1 MIKNVKNTVAKILK
15 LLTELFSMSPNT
27 PNKNSLNF
35 LSDYYFDTKSPVAF
49 TSPLALYRE
58 VKNCY
63 PSLTFSE
70 VKNWLQSK
78 DIYTLH
84 KPVRYNFPRNRV
96 FVTGIDDQ
104 WQADL
109 VDVSSL
115 AHFNKGF
122 KFLLTCIDVFSKFAS
137 VVPLKNKSGKT
148 LFNGFQSI
156 LDLCWSPKKL
166 QTDKGTE
173 FLNHNFQSLLKENS
187 IHFFS
192 TNSKLKASVVERFN
206 RTLKTRMGK
215 YFTAKNNCVYIDILQ
230 DIVHGYNNSYHR
242 SIGRAPASVSLL
254 NVGQVRRKLCGKSWT
269 KPGRN
274 FKFKLGDQVRIS
286 KSLRIFK
293 KGYLPSWTQE
303 IFTVTKIIPRV
314 LPVYRLRDYANDEI
328 EGVFYAEELQKVHK
342 SDDIYKIE
350 KILAEKKENG
360 KVKVLV
366 KWLGYDKK
374 FNSWLPESKL

>member
-1 MIKNVKNTVAKILK
+1 
-15 LLTELFSMSPNT
+15 MSTNT
-27 PNKNSLNF
+27 PNKSSLNF

-49 TSPLALYRE
+49 TSPSPLYRE
-58 VKNCY
+58 AKKRY
-63 PSLTFSE
+63 PSLTFSQVE
-70 VKNWLQSK
+70 NWLQSK
-78 DIYTLH
+78 DTYTLH

-96 FVTGIDDQ
+96 IVTWIDDQ

-115 AHFNKGF
+115 ARFIKGY
-122 KFLLTCIDVFSKFAS
+122 KFLLTCIDVFSKFAL
-137 VVPLKNKSGKT
+137 VVPLKNKSGET
-148 LFNGFQSI
+148 LVNGFQPI
-156 LDLCWSPKKL
+156 LDLGRSPEKL
-166 QTDKGTE
+166 QPDKGTE
-173 FLNHNFQSLLKENS
+173 FLNRNFQSLLKENS

-192 TNSKLKASVVERFN
+192 TNSELKASTVERFN
-206 RTLKTRMGK
+206 RTLKTRMWK
-215 YFTAKNNCVYIDILQ
+215 YFTVKNNRVYIDILQ

-254 NVGQVRRKLCGKSWT
+254 SVGQVRRKLYGKSWT

-286 KSLRIFK
+286 KSWRTFK

-314 LPVYRLRDYANDEI
+314 PPVYRLRDYANDEI
-328 EGVFYAEELQKVHK
+328 EGVFYAEEWQKVHK

-366 KWLGYDKK
+366 KWLGYDEK
-374 FNSWLPESKL
+374 FNSWLPKSEL